1 MKGRQGFTIV
11 EVLVAIIV
19 LGVGVVA
26 LVGSSALV
34 TRMIG
39 RGKHAT
45 RAVQMAEQRL
55 EFMRQRAQST
65 SPQCTAPVANGTI
78 NHAGGVVEQW
88 TTTTPVGSPDERNLT
103 ARVTYRTARGTDT
116 ITLFTIIRC
125 S

>member
-1 MKGRQGFTIV
+1 MKNRQGFTIV

-65 SPQCTAPVANGTI
+65 SPQCTALANGTI

-88 TTTTPVGSPDERNLT
+88 TSTTPVGSPDERNLT